1 MKKTLMRKLASSVL
15 AAAMLLGAA
24 PVLAEDAVPAA
35 TLTAVEAADPF
46 NNAYNV
52 IINKVTG
59 RVIAV
64 KDNGMNNLDLIV
76 TEELALD
83 PSGAPYADQIWRL
96 APLGGGMCYAA
107 NKLSGRSLDVPD
119 AKKESG
125 VQLIQYS
132 YNGNAQ
138 QKLLFEKDGDAYTI
152 KPSHADM
159 YLADVDGK
167 VVQISEKSSEAAKWL
182 IKTVSGSLMER
193 AKDSEGYKLL
203 PDDLKRAFDNY
214 FFSTLDLS
222 RDVYNSAE
230 TLLSSRDY
238 FNLAPDEQKRTLI
251 TALTYTASGQVVGDV
266 VNEKVAPY
274 KIVSREQVE
283 NFDIWRGSLC
293 TAWVF
298 QIEMEGDV
306 PGQVHKFQFATN
318 EEDPDAE
325 MITKS
330 IEAIGV
336 FPYALRQHVHYLYWK
351 KGDTANSYNG
361 GGNSIWIRLTWEPT
375 RKQISQTLS
384 HELGHVL
391 EQNMLNDPDVW
402 SLAERLDATPI
413 SSYGSSNETEDLAE
427 FSRLYWTNLGKD
439 TFGELEKVYPNRLK
453 IFEGLLYRADNEYFK
468 DYAESEKYID
478 ELHERSVS
486 AGGDSD
492 SSALDE
498 GKLYKIVDPSTDRAW
513 TVPDNSKD
521 NDVALKLMRYTAAA
535 GQSFRIEKYGSQI
548 KIISASSGKP
558 IQLDDSALSGKS
570 IAQYGGTWAIDER
583 FAVYPREDGTFALM
597 APRYQLY
604 VYPFGENAGQNVEPK
619 GWAFVEVGEA
629 DVKKGLLSVD
639 ALSLKAN
646 APADEDSLATVSAGV
661 TGSVW
666 RLSPAEEDGCY
677 KIIDAETGLSF
688 DILDGSAEPG
698 APLILYDYYGSANQ
712 LFTVE
717 SVFGGGFRLKNK
729 NSGLYLTV
737 HADGSVTQEYL
748 GGAGQVF
755 EM

>member
-1 MKKTLMRKLASSVL
+1 MEKKLFKRLLSAAI

-35 TLTAVEAADPF
+35 ALTAVEAADPF
-46 NNAYNV
+46 KNTYNV
-52 IINKVTG
+52 IVNKSTG

-64 KDNGMNNLDLIV
+64 ENNGTNNLDLIV
-76 TEELALD
+76 TEELALESSGK
-83 PSGAPYADQIWRL
+83 PSAGQIWRL
-96 APLGGGMCYAA
+96 APLSGGLCYAV
-107 NKLSGRSLDVPD
+107 NKHSGRSLDVPD

-138 QKLLFEKDGDAYTI
+138 QKMLFEKDGDAYTI

-167 VVQISEKSSEAAKWL
+167 VVQISEKSSEAAKWTL
-182 IKTVSGSLMER
+182 KTVSGSLMEK

-203 PDDLKRAFDNY
+203 SDDLKRAFDNY
-214 FFSTLDLS
+214 FFSALDLS
-222 RDVYNSAE
+222 RDVYNNAE
-230 TLLSSRDY
+230 TLLSTRDY
-238 FNLAPDEQKRTLI
+238 ENLSAEMQKRVLT
-251 TALTYTASGQVVGDV
+251 TALTYTASGQVVGNV

-274 KIVSREQVE
+274 KIVSQEQVKD
-283 NFDIWRGSLC
+283 FDIWRGSLC

-298 QIEMEGDV
+298 QVEMDGDV

-318 EEDPDAE
+318 EEDPNAE

-361 GGNSIWIRLTWEPT
+361 GGNSIWIRLTWEPS
-375 RKQISQTLS
+375 RQQISQTLS

-439 TFGELEKVYPNRLK
+439 TFAELGKVYPNRLK
-453 IFEGLLYRADNEYFK
+453 IFEGLLYRADKEYFK
-468 DYAESEKYID
+468 DYSESEKYIE
-478 ELHERSVS
+478 ELTAAARS
-486 AGGDSD
+486 AGSDSD
-492 SSALDE
+492 NSSLDE
-498 GKLYKIVDPSTDRAW
+498 SKLYKIVDLSTDRAW
-513 TVPDNSKD
+513 TVPGNSKD
-521 NDVALKLMRYTAAA
+521 NDVALTLNRYTAAA
-535 GQSFRIEKYGSQI
+535 GQHFRIEKYGNKI
-548 KIISASSGKP
+548 KIISANSGKP
-558 IQLDDSALSGKS
+558 IQLDDSALSGKN
-570 IAQYGGTWAIDER
+570 IAQYGGTWAIDEK
-583 FAVYPREDGTFALM
+583 FAVYPQEDGTLALM

-604 VYPFGENAGQNVEPK
+604 VYPFGEAAGQAVEPK
-619 GWAFVEVGEA
+619 GWAFIEVGEA
-629 DVKKGLLSVD
+629 DVKKGLLSVNG
-639 ALSLKAN
+639 LSLKA
-646 APADEDSLATVSAGV
+646 ADPVDEDSVATVSAGV
-661 TGSVW
+661 TGSEW
-666 RLSPAEEDGCY
+666 RLSSAEEEGCY
-677 KIIDAETGLSF
+677 KIIEIESGLSF
-688 DILDGSAEPG
+688 DILNGSTEPG
-698 APLILYDYYGSANQ
+698 AALILYDYYGSANQ

-717 SVFGGGFRLKNK
+717 NVYGGGFRLKNK